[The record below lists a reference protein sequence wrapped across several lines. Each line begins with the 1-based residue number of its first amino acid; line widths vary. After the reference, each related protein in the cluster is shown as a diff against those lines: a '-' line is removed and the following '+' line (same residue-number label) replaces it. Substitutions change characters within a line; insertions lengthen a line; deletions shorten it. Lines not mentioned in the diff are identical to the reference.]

1 MGIFIP
7 CKSFFVCT
15 IRYYQYHLLVF
26 WMKRMEVYFMASTDF
41 ELQMEEEIKKRVEEM
56 EADDYDMGVPF
67 SKQNW
72 AVVVIFFVVSLIL
85 VTIGMVWH

>member
-1 MGIFIP
+1 
-7 CKSFFVCT
+7 
-15 IRYYQYHLLVF
+15 
-26 WMKRMEVYFMASTDF
+26 MASSDF